1 MFDVSEASGSY
12 NMSQMQGWKLKYDQF
27 KFKQPLK
34 KFTLSAVTILL
45 IRRTSGLD
53 LFVRLQ
59 ALPQV
64 TFPTFN
70 LWSIGLVD

>member
-27 KFKQPLK
+27 KQPLK
-34 KFTLSAVTILL
+34 KFTLLAVTILL

-53 LFVRLQ
+53 LFVGLQ
-59 ALPQV
+59 ALLHV